1 MQTPMQVWSKI
12 PIYQLKKRL
21 KEELDIDIST
31 TAIYK
36 WKYKKSIPAERCI
49 QINKLYDIPLEELR
63 PDLFDLDN
71 FN

>member
-1 MQTPMQVWSKI
+1 MQTPMEVWSKI

-36 WKYKKSIPAERCI
+36 WKYKRSIPAERCI
-49 QINKLYDIPLEELR
+49 QINQLYDIPLEELR
-63 PDLFDLDN
+63 PDLFG
-71 FN
+71 FNKYS